1 VLLDEKG
8 GTDREADRPTINV
21 FKGVAVVKTIFLVDD
36 SATILLSISN
46 ILSKAGFATE
56 KAGSGE
62 EALKKFQSGIKVDML
77 MTDLNM
83 PGMNGIELIKEV
95 RKLPNYRFMPI
106 LFLTTESQ
114 QSRKME
120 AKAAGASGWIVKP
133 ATADELLNTI
143 KLVLR

>member
-1 VLLDEKG
+1 MSK
-8 GTDREADRPTINV
+8 R
-21 FKGVAVVKTIFLVDD
+21 IFLVDD

-46 ILSKAGFATE
+46 ILTKAGFEIE
-56 KAGSGE
+56 KAANAE
-62 EALKKFQSGIKVDML
+62 EALRKFQSGVKMDLLI
-77 MTDLNM
+77 TDLNM

-114 QSRKME
+114 QTKRAE
-120 AKAAGASGWIVKP
+120 AKAAGASGWLVKP
-133 ATADELLNTI
+133 ATAESLLNTI